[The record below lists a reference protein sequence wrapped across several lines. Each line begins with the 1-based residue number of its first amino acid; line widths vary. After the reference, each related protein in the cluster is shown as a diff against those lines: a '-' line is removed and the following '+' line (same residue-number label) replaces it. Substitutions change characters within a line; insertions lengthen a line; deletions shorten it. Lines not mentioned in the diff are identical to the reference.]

1 MKLGKTLS
9 ELCTPAFIYLAI
21 SLFTILVALFNGTK
35 IIMVLGKTA
44 FVVFWTFILNLLC
57 KNGYKS
63 FSWFLVLL
71 PYVLLLGG
79 FLTAFYQVK
88 ETFADMGASDPT
100 EVATELVSSLM
111 KEKEDEKEGFE
122 DMDLMSALMKEKED
136 EKEGFKC
143 GWKNVCKQCA
153 SSTGQRTCTPKC
165 SQQWQCGIK

>member
-9 ELCTPAFIYLAI
+9 GLCTPAFIYLAI
-21 SLFTILVALFNGTK
+21 SLFAILVALFNGTK

-44 FVVFWTFILNLLC
+44 FVVFWTFLLNLLC

-100 EVATELVSSLM
+100 AVATELVSSLM
-111 KEKEDEKEGFE
+111 KEKEDEKEGFN
-122 DMDLMSALMKEKED
+122 DIFSAYNMPLAAIKTTK
-136 EKEGFKC
+136 KC
-143 GWKNVCKQCA
+143 IKGSNNGNSIIK
-153 SSTGQRTCTPKC
+153 STC
-165 SQQWQCGIK
+165 

>member
-21 SLFTILVALFNGTK
+21 SLFAILVALFNGTK

-44 FVVFWTFILNLLC
+44 FVVFWTFLLNLLC

-100 EVATELVSSLM
+100 AAATELVSTLM
-111 KEKEDEKEGFE
+111 KEKETFEDMEEEEKEGFE
-122 DMDLMSALMKEKED
+122 DMEEE
-136 EKEGFKC
+136 EKEGFKSKKKPC
-143 GWKNVCKQCA
+143 KKWKSVLRKVCEKY
-153 SSTGQRTCTPKC
+153 
-165 SQQWQCGIK
+165 

>member
-21 SLFTILVALFNGTK
+21 SLFAILVALFNGTK

-44 FVVFWTFILNLLC
+44 FVVFWTFLLNLLC

-100 EVATELVSSLM
+100 AVATELVSSLM
-111 KEKEDEKEGFE
+111 KEKEDDDTKEGF
-122 DMDLMSALMKEKED
+122 SACGK
-136 EKEGFKC
+136 GFRNSC
-143 GWKNVCKQCA
+143 SPCR
-153 SSTGQRTCTPKC
+153 SSTGQKACVPSCRCVR
-165 SQQWQCGIK
+165 I

>member
-9 ELCTPAFIYLAI
+9 ELCTPAFIYLGI
-21 SLFTILVALFNGTK
+21 SLFAILVALFNGTK

-44 FVVFWTFILNLLC
+44 FVVFWTFLLNLLC

-100 EVATELVSSLM
+100 AAATELVSSLM
-111 KEKEDEKEGFE
+111 KEKETFEDMEEEEEKEGFE
-122 DMDLMSALMKEKED
+122 DMEEEE
-136 EKEGFKC
+136 EKEGFKSKFKSKKKPC
-143 GWKNVCKQCA
+143 KKWKSVLKKVCEKY
-153 SSTGQRTCTPKC
+153 
-165 SQQWQCGIK
+165 